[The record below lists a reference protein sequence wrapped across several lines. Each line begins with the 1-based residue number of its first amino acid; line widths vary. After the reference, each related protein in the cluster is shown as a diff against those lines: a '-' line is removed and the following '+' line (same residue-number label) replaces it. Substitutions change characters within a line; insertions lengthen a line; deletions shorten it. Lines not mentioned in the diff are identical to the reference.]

1 MQHIRFCGPDTAFM
15 QHLPTQISEDLE
27 KAGLADALSL
37 QPVVTESET
46 HTRGE
51 PMTVTTIA
59 LVAAGAGGALTAL
72 LGKDG
77 FLSALARVLEKYVE
91 GRQVEVSIEKENGEV
106 VQLKGPIGEIKAIL
120 KQLQE

>member
-1 MQHIRFCGPDTAFM
+1 MQHIHFRGPDAAFM
-15 QHLPTQISEDLE
+15 QRLPAQISEDLE
-27 KAGLADALSL
+27 KAGLADSLSV
-37 QPVVTESET
+37 QPAVTESET
-46 HTRGE
+46 HTRGD
-51 PMTVTTIA
+51 PVTMTTIA

-106 VQLKGPIGEIKAIL
+106 VQLKGSIGEIKAIL

>member
-1 MQHIRFCGPDTAFM
+1 MQHIRFCSPDTAFM
-15 QHLPTQISEDLE
+15 QHLSDQLSEDLE
-27 KAGLADALSL
+27 NAGLADALSIR
-37 QPVVTESET
+37 PAITESET

-91 GRQVEVSIEKENGEV
+91 GRQVEVSIEKESGEV